1 MRLVPADRLASAVA
15 AIPGVPRVV
24 CSGNAAAP
32 LYALRV
38 IDAAVPEWRLHLLN
52 APPGIPDREGVR
64 LETTFVGVGMRDRPN
79 LDYVPSRLSLV
90 PALFRDTR
98 PPDVVVLHTS
108 APERGRVSLGCE
120 VNVLPA
126 AIDAARARGG
136 LVVAQVNEH
145 MPYTYGDGEI
155 EVDDVDL
162 AIEVAEPL
170 GSVAVREPDETA
182 RAIAERV
189 AELVRD
195 DATLQLGIGAI
206 PDATLAAVR
215 ARGLRIWSEMFSDGV
230 LALERAGRLD
240 PDAPVI
246 ASFCFGSPELL
257 AWTHR
262 NPRIRML
269 RTERSND
276 PARIA
281 HQPFMTSING
291 AMQVDLYAQA
301 NASYR
306 RGRIYSGFGGQTDF
320 IVGALHSPGGRAVV
334 ALPSWHGPTN
344 TSTVVPRLEQPAT
357 SFQHSHVV
365 TEHGTARIRGNTHAQ
380 QAAQLVEVAA
390 DPRAREALR
399 AAARNLGLLAETG
412 TKVP

>member
-1 MRLVPADRLASAVA
+1 MRTVSEERLAATLSAL
-15 AIPGVPRVV
+15 PGTPRVV
-24 CSGNAAAP
+24 ASGNASAP
-32 LYALRV
+32 LTVLRV
-38 IDAAVPEWRLHLLN
+38 VDAALAEWRLHMLN
-52 APPGIPDREGVR
+52 APLGVPDRAGVR

-90 PALFRDTR
+90 PPLFRDTR
-98 PPDVVVLHTS
+98 PPDVVVVHTS
-108 APERGRVSLGCE
+108 APEKGRVSLGCE

-136 LVVAQVNEH
+136 LVVAQVNPR
-145 MPYTYGDGEI
+145 MPYTFGDGEI
-155 EVDDVDL
+155 DVADVDL
-162 AIEVAEPL
+162 AVEVDEPFP
-170 GSVAVREPDETA
+170 APTPRPPNDTA

-206 PDATLAAVR
+206 PDATLAAVT

-240 PDAPVI
+240 KDAPIV

-262 NPRIRML
+262 NPRVRML

-281 HQPFMTSING
+281 HQPLMTSING

-320 IVGALHSPGGRAVV
+320 IVGALHAPGGRAVI
-334 ALPSWHGPTN
+334 ALPSWHEPTG
-344 TSTVVPRLEQPAT
+344 TSTIVPRLEHPST

-365 TEHGTARIRGNTHAQ
+365 TEWGTARIRGNTQAQ
-380 QAAQLVEVAA
+380 QAAQLVDVAA
-390 DPRAREALR
+390 DPRARDVLR
-399 AAARNLGLLAETG
+399 TAAVDLGLAG
-412 TKVP
+412 